1 MVIFCRPGWSAGH
14 TNMTI
19 ESIVGLGQNSTCR
32 GKTQFTVDISLSTTR
47 VSTVLVCW
55 WQFSLDMSLFALDT
69 ATGVARNA
77 RVDFLLYIFGKT
89 NWVRKSAN
97 LWAWIFGIPSN
108 HINLQIFRHNN
119 SVCLC
124 VCVCIWKQICR
135 MLFANAQALD
145 FINGP
150 HSDFMKEYIAE
161 NESLTCGL
169 NEFCFLLSWILPFSK
184 STKRW
189 IWEYKLCF
197 LHHGWPDG
205 LCKYS

>member
-108 HINLQIFRHNN
+108 HINLQIFRHKK

-145 FINGP
+145 F
-150 HSDFMKEYIAE
+150 YQWTT
-161 NESLTCGL
+161 LGL
-169 NEFCFLLSWILPFSK
+169 YERVHRREWVFDLWLKWVLLSFIMNS
-184 STKRW
+184 SVQQ
-189 IWEYKLCF
+189 EYKTLNMRIQA
-197 LHHGWPDG
+197 LLSSPRMTRWT
-205 LCKYS
+205 L